1 MAEISLLICL
11 EYKIYSFGFR
21 QYRKLIEMVVELM
34 NKMKVLVLSLL
45 TSVVFLLA
53 GILWWSDGNKIVG
66 VLLFAAA
73 LFFGSM
79 GFVQGKKTNKK

>member
-1 MAEISLLICL
+1 
-11 EYKIYSFGFR
+11 
-21 QYRKLIEMVVELM
+21 VELL
-34 NKMKVLVLSLL
+34 NKRKVLVLSLL

-66 VLLFAAA
+66 ALIFAAA

>member
-1 MAEISLLICL
+1 
-11 EYKIYSFGFR
+11 
-21 QYRKLIEMVVELM
+21 
-34 NKMKVLVLSLL
+34 MKVLVLSLL